1 MQDKELDSQL
11 RSDRSTSPDYQ
22 QEDIFP
28 GNGEMSLMMRT
39 LDWSV
44 TPIGSVKHWN
54 QSLRTSV
61 SICLSSRFPILIW
74 WGSEF
79 AMLYNDAYRP
89 ILGATKHPQALGQP
103 GRECWSEIWDIIGPM
118 LESVMITGNA
128 TWSDDQLLLIDRNG
142 YLEECYFTFSYSPIR
157 NETGGIGGVF
167 TAVTETTERVLS
179 ERRLRTLRELAAKTS
194 QAKTVEEAC
203 ELSMETLADNVA
215 DIPFALIYLLDEAG
229 KQAQLIK
236 SVGLAPPEIANQESL
251 DLLSDDTHNFPLLK
265 VVQTGQPERVDNWGA
280 SSYADLAESA
290 LILPITQ
297 ANQKLTA
304 GLLVVGINPR
314 RALDEEYSGFFQLIA
329 GNVGGAIANARAY
342 EIERKRAEALF
353 ELDRAKTTFFSNISH
368 EFRTPLT
375 LIISPLEEMLRD
387 RLQQFAPQD
396 QEQLQLIHRN
406 SQRLLKLVNS
416 LLDFSRIEAGR
427 VQAVYEPIDLA
438 SFTAELASL
447 FRSVIEAA
455 GMRLIVQC
463 PPLGSTVYVDR
474 QMWEKIVLNLLSN
487 AFKFTFQGE
496 ITVTLRDRQ
505 NHVELQISDTG
516 TGIPEEEIPHL
527 FERFHRVEGAKG
539 RSFEGSGIGLS
550 LVQELVKLHGGI
562 ISVSSIVDQGT
573 RFIVSIPTGYAHLPS
588 VNIGAINTLPSTG
601 VGAISYVEE
610 ALRWLPAETEETQI
624 NLKIEN
630 SPAVKM
636 AQTSGEKKPDKVIM
650 PMLRGNG
657 FSDNNLATNL
667 PIPRILLADDNA
679 DMRDYVKRL
688 LQTNYEVEAV
698 ADGLAAAS
706 AIRQQPFDLVLTDIM
721 MPGLDGFELLRQ
733 LRQDPL
739 TKEIPIILL
748 SARAGEESRIEGLEF
763 GADDYLVKPFSG
775 RELRSRV
782 DATIKLSRM
791 RQSMKQVLQDANEHL
806 SNVLENMTDAFIALD
821 REWRITY
828 VNQQTAR
835 LNNMQ
840 PEEIIGKTHWEM
852 WSWSVGTIVEQKYR
866 QAMKEQTP
874 VHFEVL
880 YEPLMKWL
888 EIHAYPSEEGMGIY
902 FRDITTRKTA
912 EISLQNA
919 LQRLNF
925 HVENSPLAVVE
936 WDHEFRVSRWSV
948 EAERIFGWQASE
960 VIGKNFQDWQF
971 VFTED
976 LEVVTD
982 RVTRLT
988 QGIENRNISYNR
1000 NYTKDNSIV
1009 SCQWYNSTLLDES
1022 GKLISVLSL
1031 ALNVTERERMEAA
1044 LRESEKR
1051 FREMA
1056 DASPTL
1062 IWMADISKLCNYFNK
1077 TWLEFTGRTIE
1088 QEMGNGWTEGVHP
1101 EDLQYCID
1109 IYINAFDAHEKFSME
1124 YRLKRYDGE
1133 YRWILDNGVP
1143 RFTSSGD
1150 FLGYIGSCID
1160 ISDRKLAEET
1170 MRESSTRLRFVLD
1183 SAHFGDWKL
1192 NLSSESDTAHR
1203 SLKHDQI
1210 FGYESL
1216 QSEWNYEIFLEH
1228 VHPDDREMVD
1238 QKFKKTLLT
1247 YEDLDFECRIIR
1259 VDQSL
1264 TWIWSRGS
1272 VYRDINGKPTHL
1284 IGLVTDI
1291 SEQQAALHERKLAEA
1306 EREEMLVRVQQY
1318 AGQLRGLTQAALA
1331 INSALSIEEIVQI
1344 ITERSRFL
1352 IGAHQSVTS
1361 MALDRNWAQ
1370 SISVTSLSDK
1380 YATWRDYKLKPDA
1393 SGIYAYICE
1402 INRPIRM
1409 TQAELELHPQWREF
1423 AADAANL
1430 PMRGCLAAPLTGRD
1444 GRNIGLIQLSDKYD
1458 ESDFTPEDKAI
1469 LVQLTQIASVAIEN
1483 TRLYEAE
1490 QLARTQAESA
1500 NRIKDEFLAVL
1511 SHELRTPL
1519 NPILGWSKLLRTRKF
1534 DEKKTAEALATI
1546 ERNAKLQVQLIEDLL
1561 DVSRILRGKLTLNV
1575 DKVNLSLIILAALET
1590 IRLAA
1595 EAKSISIQTVFDPN
1609 VGQVAG
1615 DAGRLQQ
1622 VIWNLLS
1629 NAVKFTPNGGR
1640 VEVRLSIERGN
1651 GNNSYAQITV
1661 SDTGK
1666 GIALEFL
1673 PYVFDYFR
1681 QADSATTRKF
1691 GGLGLGL
1698 AIVRQL
1704 VELHGGTVFVESPGE
1719 GQGATFTV
1727 KLPLLSTTD
1736 LGESELTAEAEFNS
1750 LNLEGIKI
1758 LIVDDDVDSRD
1769 FISFVLQ
1776 QEKAEVIAVSSAME
1790 ALQILAK
1797 SKLDI
1802 LLSDIGMPEMD
1813 GYMLIRQVRNWLP
1826 EQGGEIPAIALTA
1839 YAGEYDRQ
1847 QAISAGFSYHV
1858 SKPVEPAELIAA
1870 ILNLTRL
1877 EVA

>member
-1 MQDKELDSQL
+1 M
-11 RSDRSTSPDYQ
+11 
-22 QEDIFP
+22 FP

-74 WGSEF
+74 WGKELT
-79 AMLYNDAYRP
+79 MLYNDAYRP
-89 ILGATKHPQALGQP
+89 ILGTTKHPQALGQA
-103 GRECWSEIWDIIGPM
+103 GRECWAEIWDIIGPM
-118 LESVMITGNA
+118 LESVMTTGNA

-157 NETGGIGGVF
+157 DETGGIGGVF

-203 ELSMETLADNVA
+203 ELSMETLADNPA

-229 KQAQLIK
+229 KQAKLIK
-236 SVGLAPPEIANQESL
+236 AGGLAPKEIASQEDL
-251 DLLSDDTHNFPLLK
+251 DLLSDDTHTFPLVK
-265 VVQTGQPERVDNWGA
+265 VVRTGEPERVDNWGA
-280 SSYADLAESA
+280 SSYADLADSA

-297 ANQKLTA
+297 ANHDLPG

-329 GNVGGAIANARAY
+329 GHVGSAIASARAY
-342 EIERKRAEALF
+342 ETERKRAEALA

-375 LIISPLEEMLRD
+375 LIIAPLEEILRD
-387 RLQQFAPQD
+387 RLQQFAEQD

-427 VQAVYEPIDLA
+427 VQAVYELIDISA
-438 SFTAELASL
+438 FTAELASL

-455 GMRLIVQC
+455 DMRLIVQC
-463 PPLGSTVYVDR
+463 PPLRSSVYVDR

-496 ITVTLRDRQ
+496 ITVTLRECQ
-505 NHVELQISDTG
+505 NHVELEISDTG
-516 TGIPEEEIPHL
+516 TGIPESEIPHL
-527 FERFHRVEGAKG
+527 FERFHRVQGAKG

-550 LVQELVKLHGGI
+550 LVCELVKLHGGT
-562 ISVSSIVDQGT
+562 ISVSSIIDQGT
-573 RFIVSIPTGYAHLPS
+573 SFVVSIPTGYAHLPS
-588 VNIGAINTLPSTG
+588 VNVGAINTLASTA
-601 VGAISYVEE
+601 VGAASYVEE
-610 ALRWLPAETEETQI
+610 ALRWLPAEGTGDREQGAGRRGASAVLGFPQVEHLAWQGAGSRGQGSQCG
-624 NLKIEN
+624 LGV
-630 SPAVKM
+630 SPSGASGVAGSWEQKALERNFSLIPN
-636 AQTSGEKKPDKVIM
+636 AQCPM
-650 PMLRGNG
+650 PYAQ
-657 FSDNNLATNL
+657 S
-667 PIPRILLADDNA
+667 PISRILLVDDNA
-679 DMRDYVKRL
+679 DMRDYVKRM
-688 LQTNYEVEAV
+688 LQQNYQVEAV
-698 ADGLAAAS
+698 GDGFAALD

-763 GADDYLVKPFSG
+763 GADDYLVKPFSA
-775 RELRSRV
+775 RELLARV
-782 DATIKLSRM
+782 EATIKLSKM

-806 SNVLENMTDAFIALD
+806 TNVLENMTDAFVALD
-821 REWRITY
+821 REFRITY

-852 WSWSVGTIVEQKYR
+852 WSWSVGTIIEQKYR
-866 QAMKEQTP
+866 QALAEQIP

-880 YEPLMKWL
+880 YEPFMMWL
-888 EIHAYPSEEGMGIY
+888 EIHAYPSQEGIGIY
-902 FRDITTRKTA
+902 FRDITTRKAA
-912 EISLQNA
+912 ETSLQNA

-925 HVENSPLAVVE
+925 HVENSPLAVIE
-936 WDHEFRVSRWSV
+936 WDREFRVSRWSA

-982 RVTRLT
+982 AVTQLT
-988 QGIENRNISYNR
+988 EGINVSNICYNR

-1009 SCQWYNSTLLDES
+1009 YCEWYSSTLFDES
-1022 GKLISVLSL
+1022 GKLVSVLSL
-1031 ALNVTERERMEAA
+1031 VLDVTERKGMEAA

-1056 DASPTL
+1056 DASPNL
-1062 IWMADISKLCNYFNK
+1062 IWMSDTSKLRNYCNK

-1088 QEMGNGWTEGVHP
+1088 QEMGNGWAEKVHP

-1109 IYINAFDAHEKFSME
+1109 IYINAFDARKKFSME
-1124 YRLKRYDGE
+1124 YRLQRYDGE

-1143 RFTSSGD
+1143 RFTSSGN

-1160 ISDRKLAEET
+1160 ISDAYRQAMQRK
-1170 MRESSTRLRFVLD
+1170 
-1183 SAHFGDWKL
+1183 
-1192 NLSSESDTAHR
+1192 
-1203 SLKHDQI
+1203 Q
-1210 FGYESL
+1210 
-1216 QSEWNYEIFLEH
+1216 
-1228 VHPDDREMVD
+1228 
-1238 QKFKKTLLT
+1238 
-1247 YEDLDFECRIIR
+1247 
-1259 VDQSL
+1259 
-1264 TWIWSRGS
+1264 
-1272 VYRDINGKPTHL
+1272 
-1284 IGLVTDI
+1284 
-1291 SEQQAALHERKLAEA
+1291 AEA
-1306 EREEMLVRVQQY
+1306 EREEMLVRSQQY
-1318 AGQLRGLTQAALA
+1318 AGQLRGLTEAALT
-1331 INSALSIEEIVQI
+1331 INSALSIEEVLQV
-1344 ITERSRFL
+1344 ITERSRFI

-1361 MALDRNWAQ
+1361 MTLDNNWAQ
-1370 SISVTSLSDK
+1370 AISAVSLSDK
-1380 YATWRDYKLKPDA
+1380 YAPWRDYKQPTDG
-1393 SGIYAYICE
+1393 SGIYACVCHT
-1402 INRPIRM
+1402 NRPIRM
-1409 TQAELELHPQWREF
+1409 TQAELELHPQWQGFGTE
-1423 AADAANL
+1423 AAKHP
-1430 PMRGCLAAPLTGRD
+1430 PMRGWLAAPLTARD
-1444 GRNIGLIQLSDKYD
+1444 GSNIGLIQLSDKYD
-1458 ESDFTPEDKAI
+1458 AGEFTIEDEAI
-1469 LVQLTQIASVAIEN
+1469 LVQLAQMASVAIEN

-1534 DEKKTAEALATI
+1534 DETKTAEALATI
-1546 ERNAKLQVQLIEDLL
+1546 ERNAKLQAQLIEDLL

-1575 DKVNLSLIILAALET
+1575 DKVSPASIILAALET
-1590 IRLAA
+1590 VRLAA
-1595 EAKSISIQTVFDPN
+1595 EAKSISIVTIFDPN

-1640 VEVRLSIERGN
+1640 VEVRLSMEMGN
-1651 GNNSYAQITV
+1651 GQWAMGNGQWEKAKSPMPNAQCPMPNSYTKITV

-1666 GIALEFL
+1666 GISPEFL
-1673 PYVFDYFR
+1673 PHVFDYFR

-1704 VELHGGTVFVESPGE
+1704 VELHGGTVFVESLGE

-1736 LGESELTAEAEFNS
+1736 STCSDFTSEAELNS
-1750 LNLEGIKI
+1750 PNLEGIKI
-1758 LIVDDDVDSRD
+1758 LIVDDDADSRD
-1769 FISFVLQ
+1769 FITFVLQ
-1776 QEKAEVIAVSSAME
+1776 QEKAEVIAVSSALS

-1797 SKLDI
+1797 SKLDV

-1813 GYMLIRQVRNWLP
+1813 GYMLIKQVRKWLP

-1858 SKPVEPAELIAA
+1858 PKPVEPAQLIAA
-1870 ILNLTRL
+1870 VTKLTNKS
-1877 EVA
+1877 

>member
-1 MQDKELDSQL
+1 MQDKESDYQL
-11 RSDRSTSPDYQ
+11 ESDRSTSPDYQ
-22 QEDIFP
+22 QEHIFP
-28 GNGEMSLMMRT
+28 GNGEMSLLMRT

-44 TPIGSVKHWN
+44 TPIGSVEHWT
-54 QSLRTSV
+54 QSLRTSL

-74 WGSEF
+74 WGKELV
-79 AMLYNDAYRP
+79 MLYNDAYRP
-89 ILGATKHPQALGQP
+89 ILGTTKHPQALGQS
-103 GRECWSEIWDIIGPM
+103 GSECWSEIWDIIGPM
-118 LESVMITGNA
+118 LEGVMITGNA

-157 NETGGIGGVF
+157 DETGGIGGVF

-229 KQAQLIK
+229 KQAKLIK
-236 SVGLAPPEIANQESL
+236 AGGLAPQEIACQETL
-251 DLLSDDTHNFPLLK
+251 DLLSDDTHSLPLVK
-265 VVQTGQPERVDNWGA
+265 VVRTGEPERVNNWGP
-280 SSYADLAESA
+280 SSYADLADSA

-297 ANQKLTA
+297 ANHDLPA

-329 GNVGGAIANARAY
+329 GNIATAIANARAY
-342 EIERKRAEALF
+342 ETERKRAEALF

-375 LIISPLEEMLRD
+375 LIIAPLEEMLR

-438 SFTAELASL
+438 AFTAELASL

-455 GMRLIVQC
+455 DMRLIVQC
-463 PPLGSTVYVDR
+463 LPLRSSVYVDR

-496 ITVTLRDRQ
+496 ITLTLRECQ
-505 NHVELQISDTG
+505 NYVELEISDTG
-516 TGIPEEEIPHL
+516 TGIPESEIPHL
-527 FERFHRVEGAKG
+527 FERFHRVKGAKG

-550 LVQELVKLHGGI
+550 LVQELVKLHGGTI
-562 ISVSSIVDQGT
+562 TVSSIVDQGT
-573 RFIVSIPTGYAHLPS
+573 SFVVSIPTGYAHLPS
-588 VNIGAINTLPSTG
+588 VNIGAINTLASTAI
-601 VGAISYVEE
+601 GATSYVEE
-610 ALRWLPAETEETQI
+610 ALRWLPAEGTGDS
-624 NLKIEN
+624 LLGGK
-630 SPAVKM
+630 
-636 AQTSGEKKPDKVIM
+636 GEREKGKGKE
-650 PMLRGNG
+650 L
-657 FSDNNLATNL
+657 L
-667 PIPRILLADDNA
+667 PITDYPLPITHYRLPITHYPIPNPQSPISRILLADDNA

-688 LQTNYEVEAV
+688 LQQNYQVEAV
-698 ADGLAAAS
+698 GDGLAAAS

-763 GADDYLVKPFSG
+763 GADDYLVKPFSA
-775 RELRSRV
+775 RELLARV
-782 DATIKLSRM
+782 EATIKLSKM

-806 SNVLENMTDAFIALD
+806 TNVLENMTDAFVAFD

-835 LNNMQ
+835 INNMQ
-840 PEEIIGKTHWEM
+840 PEEMIGKTQWEM
-852 WSWSVGTIVEQKYR
+852 WSWSIGTIIEQKYR
-866 QAMKEQTP
+866 QAVAEQTP

-880 YEPLMKWL
+880 YEPLMMWL
-888 EIHAYPSEEGMGIY
+888 EIHAYPSKEGIGIY
-902 FRDITTRKTA
+902 FRDITTRKAA
-912 EISLQNA
+912 ETSLQNA

-925 HVENSPLAVVE
+925 HVENSPLAVIE
-936 WDHEFRVSRWSV
+936 WDHEFRVSRWSS

-982 RVTRLT
+982 AATRLT
-988 QGIENRNISYNR
+988 GRVNIGNSCYNFS
-1000 NYTKDNSIV
+1000 YTKDNSIV
-1009 SCQWYNSTLLDES
+1009 YCEWYSSTLFDES

-1031 ALNVTERERMEAA
+1031 VLDVTERKVMEAA
-1044 LRESEKR
+1044 LRESEER

-1062 IWMADISKLCNYFNK
+1062 IWMSDPSKLCNYFNK

-1109 IYINAFDAHEKFSME
+1109 IYINAFDAREKFSME

-1133 YRWILDNGVP
+1133 YRWILDKGVP
-1143 RFTSSGD
+1143 RFTSSGN

-1160 ISDRKLAEET
+1160 ISDRK
-1170 MRESSTRLRFVLD
+1170 
-1183 SAHFGDWKL
+1183 
-1192 NLSSESDTAHR
+1192 
-1203 SLKHDQI
+1203 I
-1210 FGYESL
+1210 
-1216 QSEWNYEIFLEH
+1216 
-1228 VHPDDREMVD
+1228 
-1238 QKFKKTLLT
+1238 
-1247 YEDLDFECRIIR
+1247 
-1259 VDQSL
+1259 
-1264 TWIWSRGS
+1264 
-1272 VYRDINGKPTHL
+1272 
-1284 IGLVTDI
+1284 
-1291 SEQQAALHERKLAEA
+1291 AEA
-1306 EREEMLVRVQQY
+1306 EREEMLVRSQQY
-1318 AGQLRGLTQAALA
+1318 ASQLRGLTEAALT
-1331 INSALSIEEIVQI
+1331 INSALSIEEVLQV
-1344 ITERSRFL
+1344 ITERSRFI

-1361 MALDRNWAQ
+1361 MTIDNNWAQ
-1370 SISVTSLSDK
+1370 SINAVSLSDK
-1380 YATWRDYKLKPDA
+1380 YAPRRDYKQPTDS
-1393 SGIYAYICE
+1393 SGIYAYICQ

-1409 TQAELELHPQWREF
+1409 TQSELEQHPQWHFDTET
-1423 AADAANL
+1423 ANP
-1430 PMRGCLAAPLTGRD
+1430 PMRGYLAAPLTGRD
-1444 GRNIGLIQLSDKYD
+1444 GSNIGLIQLSDKYD
-1458 ESDFTPEDKAI
+1458 AGEFTAEDEAI
-1469 LVQLTQIASVAIEN
+1469 LVQLAQMASVAIEN

-1534 DEKKTAEALATI
+1534 DETKTAEALATI
-1546 ERNAKLQVQLIEDLL
+1546 ERNAKLQAQLIEDLL

-1575 DKVNLSLIILAALET
+1575 DKVSPGSIILAALET
-1590 IRLAA
+1590 VRLAA
-1595 EAKSISIQTVFDPN
+1595 EAKSISIVTIFDLN
-1609 VGQVAG
+1609 VGQIAG

-1640 VEVRLSIERGN
+1640 VEVRLSVEWGSGEWGKRGVGEAWCGGVGKSPMPN
-1651 GNNSYAQITV
+1651 SQFPILNSQLPITNSQFSITNSYAKITV

-1666 GIALEFL
+1666 GISPEFL

-1704 VELHGGTVFVESPGE
+1704 VELHGGTVFVESLGE

-1727 KLPLLSTTD
+1727 KLPLFSTTD
-1736 LGESELTAEAEFNS
+1736 SLPIEFTKEAELNS
-1750 LNLEGIKI
+1750 FNLEGIKI
-1758 LIVDDDVDSRD
+1758 LIVDDDADSRD
-1769 FISFVLQ
+1769 FITFVLQ
-1776 QEKAEVIAVSSAME
+1776 QEKAEVIAVDSALS

-1797 SKLDI
+1797 SKPDV

-1813 GYMLIRQVRNWLP
+1813 GYMLIKQVRKWLP

-1839 YAGEYDRQ
+1839 YAGEYDRKL
-1847 QAISAGFSYHV
+1847 AISAGFSYHV
-1858 SKPVEPAELIAA
+1858 PKPADPAQLIAA
-1870 ILNLTRL
+1870 VTKLTNKS
-1877 EVA
+1877 

>member
-1 MQDKELDSQL
+1 MQDKELDYQL
-11 RSDRSTSPDYQ
+11 LSDRSTSPDYQ
-22 QEDIFP
+22 QENIFP

-44 TPIGSVKHWN
+44 TPIGSVKHWS
-54 QSLRTSV
+54 QSLRTSL
-61 SICLSSRFPILIW
+61 SICLSSRFPMLIF

-103 GRECWSEIWDIIGPM
+103 ARSSWSEIWDIIGPM

-179 ERRLRTLRELAAKTS
+179 ERRLRTLRELAAKTL
-194 QAKTVEEAC
+194 QAKTVESAC
-203 ELSMETLADNVA
+203 ELSIKTLADNPA

-229 KQAQLIK
+229 KQAKLIK
-236 SVGLAPPEIANQESL
+236 AGGLPPEIAKKETL
-251 DLLSDDTHNFPLLK
+251 DLLSDDTHTGPLVK
-265 VVQTGQPERVDNWGA
+265 VVRTGQPERVDNWSA
-280 SSYADLAESA
+280 SSYADLADSA

-297 ANQKLTA
+297 ANQNFPA

-314 RALDEEYSGFFQLIA
+314 RALDEEYSGFFQLIT
-329 GNVGGAIANARAY
+329 GHVGSAIANARAY
-342 EIERKRAEALF
+342 ETERKRAEALF
-353 ELDRAKTTFFSNISH
+353 ELDRAKTAFFSNISH

-375 LIISPLEEMLRD
+375 LIISPLEEMLGD
-387 RLQQFAPQD
+387 RATEFAPQD
-396 QEQLQLIHRN
+396 QEQLQLMHRN

-438 SFTAELASL
+438 TFTAELASL
-447 FRSVIEAA
+447 FRSVIESA

-463 PPLGSTVYVDR
+463 PPLASSMYVDR

-496 ITVTLRDRQ
+496 ITVTLRECK
-505 NHVELQISDTG
+505 NHVELEISDTG

-550 LVQELVKLHGGI
+550 LVQELVQLHGGI
-562 ISVSSIVDQGT
+562 ISVSSILDQGT
-573 RFIVSIPTGYAHLPS
+573 SFVVSIPTGYAHLPS
-588 VNIGAINTLPSTG
+588 VNIDAINTLASTA
-601 VGAISYVEE
+601 VGAASYVEE
-610 ALRWLPAETEETQI
+610 ALRWLPAESKE
-624 NLKIEN
+624 NLKIDN
-630 SPAVKM
+630 FPALKAAATDIRTV
-636 AQTSGEKKPDKVIM
+636 QEPDKVLI
-650 PMLRGNG
+650 PMLWGNK
-657 FSDNNLATNL
+657 FSDNDLATNL

-688 LQTNYEVEAV
+688 LQQNYQVEAV
-698 ADGLAAAS
+698 GDGLAALA

-733 LRQDPL
+733 LRSYPL

-775 RELRSRV
+775 RELLARV
-782 DATIKLSRM
+782 EATIKLSRI
-791 RQSMKQVLQDANEHL
+791 RQNMKQVLQDANEHL
-806 SNVLENMTDAFIALD
+806 SNVLENMTDAFVALD
-821 REWRITY
+821 REFRITY
-828 VNQQTAR
+828 VNQETAR
-835 LNNMQ
+835 INNMQ
-840 PEEIIGKTHWEM
+840 PEEIIGKTLWEM
-852 WSWSVGTIVEQKYR
+852 WPWTIGTIIEQNYR
-866 QAMKEQTP
+866 QAIKEQTP

-880 YEPLMKWL
+880 YEPLMMWL
-888 EIHAYPSEEGMGIY
+888 EIHAYPSKEGMGIY

-925 HVENSPLAVVE
+925 HVENSPLAVIE
-936 WDHEFRVSRWSV
+936 WDHQFRVSRWSV

-982 RVTRLT
+982 AATRLT
-988 QGIENRNISYNR
+988 EGIESRNISYNR

-1009 SCQWYNSTLLDES
+1009 YCEWYNSTLLDES

-1031 ALNVTERERMEAA
+1031 ALDVTERLRIEAA

-1062 IWMADISKLCNYFNK
+1062 IWMSDTSKLCNYFNK
-1077 TWLEFTGRTIE
+1077 IWLEFTGRTIE
-1088 QEMGNGWTEGVHP
+1088 QEMGNGWVEKVHP
-1101 EDLQYCID
+1101 DDLQYCID
-1109 IYINAFDAHEKFSME
+1109 IYINAFDAREKFSME

-1143 RFTSSGD
+1143 RFTSSGN

-1160 ISDRKLAEET
+1160 ISDRK
-1170 MRESSTRLRFVLD
+1170 
-1183 SAHFGDWKL
+1183 
-1192 NLSSESDTAHR
+1192 
-1203 SLKHDQI
+1203 Q
-1210 FGYESL
+1210 
-1216 QSEWNYEIFLEH
+1216 
-1228 VHPDDREMVD
+1228 
-1238 QKFKKTLLT
+1238 
-1247 YEDLDFECRIIR
+1247 
-1259 VDQSL
+1259 
-1264 TWIWSRGS
+1264 
-1272 VYRDINGKPTHL
+1272 
-1284 IGLVTDI
+1284 
-1291 SEQQAALHERKLAEA
+1291 AEA

-1318 AGQLRGLTQAALA
+1318 AGQLRGLTEAALA
-1331 INSALSIEEIVQI
+1331 INSALSIEEVLQV

-1361 MALDRNWAQ
+1361 MTIDRNWAQ
-1370 SISVTSLSDK
+1370 AISATSLSDK
-1380 YATWRDYKLKPDA
+1380 YAAWRDYKEKTDG
-1393 SGIYAYICE
+1393 SGIYAYICQ

-1409 TQAELELHPQWREF
+1409 TQTELEAHPQWRGFGAE
-1423 AADAANL
+1423 AAFHP
-1430 PMRGCLAAPLTGRD
+1430 PMRGWLAAPLTGRD
-1444 GRNIGLIQLSDKYD
+1444 GGNIGLIQLSDKYD
-1458 ESDFTPEDKAI
+1458 ESEFTVEDEAI
-1469 LVQLTQIASVAIEN
+1469 LVQLAQMASVAIEN

-1534 DEKKTAEALATI
+1534 DETKTAEALATI
-1546 ERNAKLQVQLIEDLL
+1546 ERNAKLQAQLIEDLL

-1575 DKVNLSLIILAALET
+1575 DKVSPASIILAALET
-1590 IRLAA
+1590 VRLAA
-1595 EAKSISIQTVFDPN
+1595 EAKSISIQTIFDQN
-1609 VGQVAG
+1609 VGQIAG

-1640 VEVRLSIERGN
+1640 VEVRLSMEMGN
-1651 GNNSYAQITV
+1651 GEWGMGNGEWGMGNGEWGTRGTRGTRGTTWGLLGDSLETRKNLSDSQCPIPNAQFPMPNAQLPITNSQLPITNSQLPITNSYAKITV

-1666 GIALEFL
+1666 GISAEFL
-1673 PYVFDYFR
+1673 PHVFDYFR

-1704 VELHGGTVFVESPGE
+1704 VELHGGTVFVESLGE

-1727 KLPLLSTTD
+1727 KLPLLAITD
-1736 LGESELTAEAEFNS
+1736 SLPSELTTEAELNS

-1758 LIVDDDVDSRD
+1758 LIVDDDADSRD

-1776 QEKAEVIAVSSAME
+1776 QEKAEVIAVSSALE
-1790 ALQILAK
+1790 ALQTLAK
-1797 SKLDI
+1797 SKLDV

-1813 GYMLIRQVRNWLP
+1813 GYMLIKQVRKWLP

-1839 YAGEYDRQ
+1839 YAGEYDRKL
-1847 QAISAGFSYHV
+1847 AISAGFSYHV
-1858 SKPVEPAELIAA
+1858 PKPAEPAQLIAA
-1870 ILNLTRL
+1870 ITKLTNKS
-1877 EVA
+1877 

>member
-1 MQDKELDSQL
+1 MQDKESDYQL
-11 RSDRSTSPDYQ
+11 ESDRSTSPDYQ

-54 QSLRTSV
+54 QSLRTSL

-74 WGSEF
+74 WGKELV
-79 AMLYNDAYRP
+79 MLYNDAYRP
-89 ILGATKHPQALGQP
+89 ILGATKHPQALGQA
-103 GRECWSEIWDIIGPM
+103 GRECWAEIWDIIGPM
-118 LESVMITGNA
+118 LEGVMITGNA

-157 NETGGIGGVF
+157 DETGGIGGVF
-167 TAVTETTERVLS
+167 TAVTETTQRVLS

-229 KQAQLIK
+229 KQAKLIK
-236 SVGLAPPEIANQESL
+236 AGGLAPQEIACQETL
-251 DLLSDDTHNFPLLK
+251 DLLSDDTHSFPLVK
-265 VVQTGQPERVDNWGA
+265 VVRTGEPERVDNWGV
-280 SSYADLAESA
+280 SSYADLADSA

-297 ANQKLTA
+297 ANQDLPA

-329 GNVGGAIANARAY
+329 GNIATAIANACAY
-342 EIERKRAEALF
+342 ETERKRAEALT

-375 LIISPLEEMLRD
+375 LIISPLEEMLGD
-387 RLQQFAPQD
+387 RATEFAPQD

-427 VQAVYEPIDLA
+427 VQAVYEPIDISA
-438 SFTAELASL
+438 FTAELASL

-463 PPLGSTVYVDR
+463 PPLRSSVYVDR

-496 ITVTLRDRQ
+496 ITVTLRDCQ
-505 NHVELQISDTG
+505 NHVELEISDTG
-516 TGIPEEEIPHL
+516 TGIPESEIPHL

-550 LVQELVKLHGGI
+550 LVHELVKLHGGTI
-562 ISVSSIVDQGT
+562 TVSSIVDQGT
-573 RFIVSIPTGYAHLPS
+573 SFVVSIPTGYAHLPS
-588 VNIGAINTLPSTG
+588 VNIDAINTLPSTA
-601 VGAISYVEE
+601 VGAASYVEE
-610 ALRWLPAETEETQI
+610 ALRWLPAEGTGDWGDRGTGGQGGRGERNFTNDGRCFNGG
-624 NLKIEN
+624 NLRN
-630 SPAVKM
+630 ALPPQCPM
-636 AQTSGEKKPDKVIM
+636 PYAQC
-650 PMLRGNG
+650 
-657 FSDNNLATNL
+657 
-667 PIPRILLADDNA
+667 PIPNAQCPMPYAQSSISRILLVDDNA
-679 DMRDYVKRL
+679 DMRDYVKRM
-688 LQTNYEVEAV
+688 LQQNYQVEAV
-698 ADGLAAAS
+698 GDGLAALA

-775 RELRSRV
+775 RELLARV
-782 DATIKLSRM
+782 EATIKLSRM

-806 SNVLENMTDAFIALD
+806 TNVLENMTDAFVALD
-821 REWRITY
+821 REFRITY

-852 WSWSVGTIVEQKYR
+852 WSWSVGTIIEQKYR
-866 QAMKEQTP
+866 QAFAEQIP

-880 YEPLMKWL
+880 YEPLMIWL
-888 EIHAYPSEEGMGIY
+888 EVHAYPSAEGMGIY
-902 FRDITTRKTA
+902 FRDITTRKAA
-912 EISLQNA
+912 ETSLQNA

-925 HVENSPLAVVE
+925 HVENSPLAVIE
-936 WDHEFRVSRWSV
+936 WDREFRVSRWSV

-982 RVTRLT
+982 AVTQLT
-988 QGIENRNISYNR
+988 GGVKNSNICYNR

-1009 SCQWYNSTLLDES
+1009 YCEWYSSTLFDES
-1022 GKLISVLSL
+1022 GKLVSVLSL
-1031 ALNVTERERMEAA
+1031 VLDVTERKGMEAA

-1056 DASPTL
+1056 DASPNL
-1062 IWMADISKLCNYFNK
+1062 IWMSEPSKLRNYFNK
-1077 TWLEFTGRTIE
+1077 TWLEFTGQTIE
-1088 QEMGNGWTEGVHP
+1088 QEMGNGWAEKVHP

-1109 IYINAFDAHEKFSME
+1109 IYINAFDAREEFSME
-1124 YRLKRYDGE
+1124 YRLQRYDGE

-1143 RFTSSGD
+1143 RFTSSGN

-1160 ISDRKLAEET
+1160 ISDAYRQAMQRK
-1170 MRESSTRLRFVLD
+1170 
-1183 SAHFGDWKL
+1183 
-1192 NLSSESDTAHR
+1192 
-1203 SLKHDQI
+1203 Q
-1210 FGYESL
+1210 
-1216 QSEWNYEIFLEH
+1216 
-1228 VHPDDREMVD
+1228 
-1238 QKFKKTLLT
+1238 
-1247 YEDLDFECRIIR
+1247 
-1259 VDQSL
+1259 
-1264 TWIWSRGS
+1264 
-1272 VYRDINGKPTHL
+1272 
-1284 IGLVTDI
+1284 
-1291 SEQQAALHERKLAEA
+1291 AEA

-1318 AGQLRGLTQAALA
+1318 AGQLRGLTEASLT
-1331 INSALSIEEIVQI
+1331 INSALSIEEVLQV
-1344 ITERSRFL
+1344 ITERSRFI

-1361 MALDRNWAQ
+1361 MTSDRNWAQ
-1370 SISVTSLSDK
+1370 AINAVSLSDK
-1380 YATWRDYKLKPDA
+1380 YAAWRDYKQPTDN
-1393 SGIYAYICE
+1393 SGIYACVCQ

-1409 TQAELELHPQWREF
+1409 TQSELEAHPQWRGFGAE
-1423 AADAANL
+1423 AAKHP
-1430 PMRGCLAAPLTGRD
+1430 PMRGWLAAPLTGRD
-1444 GRNIGLIQLSDKYD
+1444 GSNIGLIQLSDKYD
-1458 ESDFTPEDKAI
+1458 AGEFTAEDEAI
-1469 LVQLTQIASVAIEN
+1469 LVQLAQMASVAIEN

-1534 DEKKTAEALATI
+1534 DETKTAEALATI
-1546 ERNAKLQVQLIEDLL
+1546 ERNAKLQAQLIEDLL

-1575 DKVNLSLIILAALET
+1575 DKVSPASIILAALET
-1590 IRLAA
+1590 VRLAA
-1595 EAKSISIQTVFDPN
+1595 EAKSISIVTIFDPN

-1640 VEVRLSIERGN
+1640 VEVRLSMEGGSGEWGVGN
-1651 GNNSYAQITV
+1651 GAGGRGQGDRGTGGQGEDTSVRGFPSHCVAEVPSVEACGVPVKERVRGQGGQLPMPNSQLPIPNAQCPIPNSYAKITV

-1666 GIALEFL
+1666 GISLEFL

-1704 VELHGGTVFVESPGE
+1704 VELHGGTVFVESLGE

-1736 LGESELTAEAEFNS
+1736 STCSDFTSEAELNS
-1750 LNLEGIKI
+1750 PNLEKIKI
-1758 LIVDDDVDSRD
+1758 LIVDDDADSRD

-1776 QEKAEVIAVSSAME
+1776 QEKAEVIAVSSALS

-1797 SKLDI
+1797 SKLDV

-1813 GYMLIRQVRNWLP
+1813 GYMLIRQVRKWLP

-1839 YAGEYDRQ
+1839 YAGEYNRQ

-1858 SKPVEPAELIAA
+1858 PKPVEPAQLIAA
-1870 ILNLTRL
+1870 IIKLTTKN
-1877 EVA
+1877 

>member
-1 MQDKELDSQL
+1 MQDKELDYQL
-11 RSDRSTSPDYQ
+11 GSDRSISPDYQ

-28 GNGEMSLMMRT
+28 GNGEMSLLMRT

-44 TPIGSVKHWN
+44 TPIGSVEHWT
-54 QSLRTSV
+54 QSLRTSL
-61 SICLSSRFPILIW
+61 SICLSSRFPIQIW

-103 GRECWSEIWDIIGPM
+103 ARECWSEIWDIIGPM
-118 LESVMITGNA
+118 LEGVLTTGNA

-157 NETGGIGGVF
+157 DETGGIGGVF

-194 QAKTVEEAC
+194 QAKTVESAC
-203 ELSMETLADNVA
+203 ELSIKTLADNVA

-236 SVGLAPPEIANQESL
+236 SVGLAPKEIARQESL
-251 DLLSDDTHNFPLLK
+251 DFCSDDTHNFPLVK
-265 VVQTGQPERVDNWGA
+265 VVRTGEPERVDNWGA

-297 ANQKLTA
+297 ANHDLPV

-329 GNVGGAIANARAY
+329 GHVGGAIASARAY
-342 EIERKRAEALF
+342 EIERKRAEALA

-387 RLQQFAPQD
+387 RLQQLAPQD
-396 QEQLQLIHRN
+396 QQQLQLMHRN
-406 SQRLLKLVNS
+406 SLRLLKLVNS

-427 VQAVYEPIDLA
+427 IQAVYELIDISA
-438 SFTAELASL
+438 FTAELASL

-455 GMRLIVQC
+455 GMRLIVHC
-463 PPLGSTVYVDR
+463 PPLRESVYVDR

-496 ITVTLRDRQ
+496 ITVSLRVRQ
-505 NHVELQISDTG
+505 NHVELEISDTG
-516 TGIPEEEIPHL
+516 TGIPEKEIPRL
-527 FERFHRVEGAKG
+527 FERFHQVQGAKG

-562 ISVSSIVDQGT
+562 ISVSSVVDQGT
-573 RFIVSIPTGYAHLPS
+573 SFVVSIPTGDAHLPS
-588 VNIGAINTLPSTG
+588 VSIGAINTLAPTA
-601 VGAISYVEE
+601 VGAASYVEE
-610 ALRWLPAETEETQI
+610 ALRWLPAETGDTQRSVSAE
-624 NLKIEN
+624 NLQLEN
-630 SPAVKM
+630 SPVVKM
-636 AQTSGEKKPDKVIM
+636 AQTSGEKKPDKVLM
-650 PMLRGNG
+650 PMLWGNG

-688 LQTNYEVEAV
+688 LSQNYHVETV

-706 AIRQQPFDLVLTDIM
+706 AIRQQPFDLVLSDIM

-748 SARAGEESRIEGLEF
+748 SARAGEESRISGLEF

-775 RELRSRV
+775 RELLARIE
-782 DATIKLSRM
+782 ATIKLSRM
-791 RQSMKQVLQDANEHL
+791 RQNMKQVLRDANEHL
-806 SNVLENMTDAFIALD
+806 TNVLENMTDAFVAVD
-821 REWRITY
+821 REFRITY

-840 PEEIIGKTHWEM
+840 PEEIIGKTLWEM
-852 WSWSVGTIVEQKYR
+852 WSWSVGTIIEQKYR
-866 QAMKEQTP
+866 QALAEQTP

-880 YEPLMKWL
+880 YEPFMMWF
-888 EIHAYPSEEGMGIY
+888 EIHAYPSQEGIGIY
-902 FRDITTRKTA
+902 FRDITTRKAA
-912 EISLQNA
+912 ETSLQNA

-925 HVENSPLAVVE
+925 HVENSPLAVIE
-936 WDHEFRVSRWSV
+936 WDHEFRVSRWSR

-960 VIGKNFQDWQF
+960 VIAKNFQDWQF

-982 RVTRLT
+982 ATTRLT
-988 QGIENRNISYNR
+988 EGIESRNISYNR

-1009 SCQWYNSTLLDES
+1009 YCEWYNSTLLDES

-1031 ALNVTERERMEAA
+1031 ALDVTERQVSEAA
-1044 LRESEKR
+1044 LRESEER
-1051 FREMA
+1051 FRLVA
-1056 DASPTL
+1056 DSAPVL
-1062 IWMADISKLCNYFNK
+1062 IWMSDTNKLCNYFNK
-1077 TWLEFTGRTIE
+1077 IWLEFTGRTIE
-1088 QEMGNGWTEGVHP
+1088 QELGNGWAEGVHP
-1101 EDLQYCID
+1101 DDLQYCID
-1109 IYINAFDAHEKFSME
+1109 IYINAFDAREEFSME
-1124 YRLKRYDGE
+1124 YRLQRYDGQ

-1143 RFTSSGD
+1143 RFTSSGN

-1160 ISDRKLAEET
+1160 ISDRKE
-1170 MRESSTRLRFVLD
+1170 
-1183 SAHFGDWKL
+1183 
-1192 NLSSESDTAHR
+1192 
-1203 SLKHDQI
+1203 
-1210 FGYESL
+1210 
-1216 QSEWNYEIFLEH
+1216 
-1228 VHPDDREMVD
+1228 
-1238 QKFKKTLLT
+1238 
-1247 YEDLDFECRIIR
+1247 
-1259 VDQSL
+1259 
-1264 TWIWSRGS
+1264 
-1272 VYRDINGKPTHL
+1272 
-1284 IGLVTDI
+1284 
-1291 SEQQAALHERKLAEA
+1291 AEA
-1306 EREEMLVRVQQY
+1306 EREEMLVRAQQY
-1318 AGQLRGLTQAALA
+1318 AGQLHGLTQAALA
-1331 INSALSIEEIVQI
+1331 INSALSIEEVLQV
-1344 ITERSRFL
+1344 ITERSRFI

-1361 MALDRNWAQ
+1361 MTIDRNWAQ
-1370 SISVTSLSDK
+1370 AINAVSLSDK
-1380 YATWRDYKLKPDA
+1380 YAAWRDYKQPTDG
-1393 SGIYAYICE
+1393 SGIYACVCHT
-1402 INRPIRM
+1402 NRPIRM
-1409 TQAELELHPQWREF
+1409 TQTELEAHPQWRGFGTE
-1423 AADAANL
+1423 AAKHP
-1430 PMRGCLAAPLTGRD
+1430 PMRGWLAAPLTGRD
-1444 GRNIGLIQLSDKYD
+1444 GGNIGLIQLSDKYD
-1458 ESDFTPEDKAI
+1458 ESEFTVEDEAI
-1469 LVQLTQIASVAIEN
+1469 LVQLAQMASVAIEN

-1534 DEKKTAEALATI
+1534 DEAKTAEALATI

-1575 DKVNLSLIILAALET
+1575 DKVSPASIILAALET
-1590 IRLAA
+1590 VRLAA
-1595 EAKSISIQTVFDPN
+1595 EAKSISIQTIFDPS

-1640 VEVRLSIERGN
+1640 VEVRLSMEMGSGGQGGQGGQ
-1651 GNNSYAQITV
+1651 GNNKNNSFPPSPPLPLPHSPLSPSSRYAQITV

-1704 VELHGGTVFVESPGE
+1704 VELHGGTVFVESLGE

-1736 LGESELTAEAEFNS
+1736 SPETELITEAELNS
-1750 LNLEGIKI
+1750 PNLEGIKI

-1769 FISFVLQ
+1769 FITFVLQ
-1776 QEKAEVIAVSSAME
+1776 QEKAEVIAVSSALE

-1797 SKLDI
+1797 SKLDV

-1813 GYMLIRQVRNWLP
+1813 GYMLIRQVRKWLP

-1858 SKPVEPAELIAA
+1858 PKPAEPAQLIAA
-1870 ILNLTRL
+1870 VTKLTNKS
-1877 EVA
+1877 